1 MDFFYVLN
9 SLDNIALTSTSEE
22 NWDNQVVKD
31 KIENNEIL
39 YAGKYSAPDYEMI
52 LSEDCNLAIE
62 STMIYHSP
70 DIINQLENNGVS
82 VLIER
87 SSYES
92 NPLGRLEWIKLYGL
106 LIDKEDEATDFFNEQ
121 KEKLE
126 NIDISE
132 NSEKTVAFFYINSN
146 GNVNIRKPGDYVSE
160 MIRMAGGRYI
170 FTSQDLNVNEN
181 ALSTMNIEMETF
193 YSIAKN
199 ADILIYNSTVEGKIN
214 SIDELT
220 DKENLLKDFKA
231 VQNKNVWCTEKNMF
245 QQVTAAAD
253 IISDLNKVISENY
266 TENSDDELKYIYH
279 LE

>member
-1 MDFFYVLN
+1 
-9 SLDNIALTSTSEE
+9 
-22 NWDNQVVKD
+22 
-31 KIENNEIL
+31 
-39 YAGKYSAPDYEMI
+39 
-52 LSEDCNLAIE
+52 
-62 STMIYHSP
+62 
-70 DIINQLENNGVS
+70 
-82 VLIER
+82 
-87 SSYES
+87 
-92 NPLGRLEWIKLYGL
+92 
-106 LIDKEDEATDFFNEQ
+106 
-121 KEKLE
+121 
-126 NIDISE
+126 
-132 NSEKTVAFFYINSN
+132 
-146 GNVNIRKPGDYVSE
+146 
-160 MIRMAGGRYI
+160 
-170 FTSQDLNVNEN
+170 
-181 ALSTMNIEMETF
+181 MNIEMETF